1 MINEVDA
8 DGNGSL
14 EFDEFCNLMHA
25 RNKDSNQEDEL
36 RARFTLF
43 DKDGNGLIT
52 RDELRDVMTQLGEKM
67 SEDDIDE
74 MIEDADKNGD
84 GMINYEEFVAY
95 MMQ

>member
-1 MINEVDA
+1 MIILDIQE
-8 DGNGSL
+8 
-14 EFDEFCNLMHA
+14 NLIDNAVIPDQMNA
-25 RNKDSNQEDEL
+25 IEIDKDSNQEEEL

>member
-1 MINEVDA
+1 M
-8 DGNGSL
+8 
-14 EFDEFCNLMHA
+14 
-25 RNKDSNQEDEL
+25 
-36 RARFTLF
+36 F
-43 DKDGNGLIT
+43 DKDGNGLIS

-95 MMQ
+95 MTQ